1 MDITTQKVAKQA
13 GHPHYFT
20 GKPCKRGHVSPRY
33 THNGTCTTCHLE
45 HSRAYSKT
53 VAGKETY
60 RKLQNAYRGTAKGK
74 QAVRRYLD
82 GPKGKQAIT
91 KFKESEK
98 YQTWLRQYQQSEK
111 YREYRKM
118 LRDIRTL
125 LGHNAASNA
134 KRRAI
139 IKQAL
144 APWADIDKIKRV
156 YMECAERTLS
166 TGIPHNVDHIIPLS
180 GRTVCG
186 LHVETNLRIITATE
200 NFRRPKIHIP

>member
-1 MDITTQKVAKQA
+1 MDITTQKTARQA

-20 GKPCKRGHVSPRY
+20 GKPCKRGHTSPRY
-33 THNGTCTTCHLE
+33 THNGTCTACHLE
-45 HSRAYSKT
+45 YSKVYNKT
-53 VAGKETY
+53 VAGKETT
-60 RKLQNAYRGTAKGK
+60 RKTQSAYRETAKGK

-82 GPKGKQAIT
+82 SPKGKRAVT
-91 KFKESEK
+91 KFRESEK

-118 LRDIRTL
+118 LRDLRTH

-144 APWADIDKIKRV
+144 APWADVDKIKQV

-186 LHVETNLRIITATE
+186 LHVENNLRIITATE
-200 NFRRPKIHIP
+200 NFRRPRIHAP